1 MKKVI
6 IESNGEDRFYL
17 SLTEEQ
23 VAFTKWLFSKYI
35 ISNYTVLEEESWE
48 EIK

>member
-1 MKKVI
+1 MKKVV
-6 IESNGEDRFYL
+6 IESNKGEFYL

-23 VAFTKWLFSKYI
+23 VAFTKWLFNKDI
-35 ISNYTVLEEESWE
+35 ISNYTMIEDESWE

>member
-6 IESNGEDRFYL
+6 IESNKGEFYL

-23 VAFTKWLFSKYI
+23 VAFAKWLFSKYI
-35 ISNYTVLEEESWE
+35 INSYIMIEDESWE

>member
-6 IESNGEDRFYL
+6 IESNKGKFYL

-23 VAFTKWLFSKYI
+23 IEFAKWLFDKDI
-35 ISNYTVLEEESWE
+35 ISNYTVIEDESWE